1 MPARQRGSG
10 GSLWLKRRDP
20 MVLAS
25 EVKEGAAL
33 QLDGK
38 LYKVLEVVRHAGSGQ
53 MHGFIEL
60 KLKDVRFGHITDKRV
75 KQTDRLENVELTKR
89 QMDFIYSDADACY
102 FMDPDTFEQVSVLK
116 KAVGHIEK
124 FLKEG
129 MKISVE
135 LLGEEA
141 VSIQFPKIV
150 ELKISSTG
158 AGIRDGQDNTMKP
171 ATLENGIEIL
181 VPQFI
186 ETGDKVRVDTE
197 KVKYVDRV
205 TIKRM

>member
-1 MPARQRGSG
+1 MILVS
-10 GSLWLKRRDP
+10 D
-20 MVLAS
+20 
-25 EVKEGAAL
+25 VKEGAAL
-33 QLDGK
+33 KLDEK
-38 LYKVLEVVRHAGSGQ
+38 LYKVLEIVRHAGSGQ
-53 MHGFIEL
+53 MHGFVEL
-60 KLKDVRFGHITDKRV
+60 KLKDIRFGHVADRRF
-75 KQTDRLENVELTKR
+75 KQTDKLEDVDLTKR
-89 QMDFIYSDADACY
+89 QMDYLYSDAEACY
-102 FMDPDTFEQVSVLK
+102 FMDPDNFEQVGVPK

-150 ELKISSTG
+150 ELKVAATG
-158 AGIRDGQDNTMKP
+158 TGIRDGQDNTMKP
-171 ATLENGIEIL
+171 ATLENGMEVL
-181 VPQFI
+181 VPQFV

-205 TIKRM
+205 TIKRV

>member
-1 MPARQRGSG
+1 MI
-10 GSLWLKRRDP
+10 
-20 MVLAS
+20 LAS
-25 EVKEGAAL
+25 EVREGAAL
-33 QLDGK
+33 LLDGK
-38 LYKVLEVVRHAGSGQ
+38 LFKVLEVVRHAGSGQ

-60 KLKDVRFGHITDKRV
+60 KLKDVRFGHFADRRF
-75 KQTDRLENVELTKR
+75 KQTDRLEDVELMKR
-89 QMDFIYSDADACY
+89 QMDYLYSDPEACY
-102 FMDPDTFEQVSVLK
+102 FMDPNTYEQVGVPK

-124 FLKEG
+124 FFKEG

-141 VSIQFPKIV
+141 VSIQFPKVV
-150 ELKISSTG
+150 ELHIASTG
-158 AGIRDGQDNTMKP
+158 PGIREGQDNTLKA
-171 ATLENGIEIL
+171 ATLENGLEIL

>member
-1 MPARQRGSG
+1 MI
-10 GSLWLKRRDP
+10 
-20 MVLAS
+20 LAS

-53 MHGFIEL
+53 MHGFVEL
-60 KLKDVRFGHITDKRV
+60 KLKGVRFGHFADKRC
-75 KQTDRLENVELTKR
+75 KQTDKLEDVVLTKR
-89 QMDFIYSDADACY
+89 QMDYLYSDAEACY
-102 FMDPDTFEQVSVLK
+102 FMDPDNFEQVAVPKES
-116 KAVGHIEK
+116 VGHIEK

-150 ELKISSTG
+150 ELKIAATG
-158 AGIRDGQDNTMKP
+158 SGIRDGQDNTMKP
-171 ATLENGIEIL
+171 ATLENGMEIL
-181 VPQFI
+181 VPQFV
-186 ETGDKVRVDTE
+186 ETGDRVRVDTD

-205 TIKRM
+205 TIKRL